1 MFHIKKMI
9 LPPHILKYQ
18 KQLQELNKKN
28 SAVNKNEMNEKI
40 KNKEKD
46 EKNELKGKN
55 KHSNKFLQTKN
66 NSSINLPPHLKS
78 KEFQIPQNTDNNI
91 QNKISNKKDPNNKI
105 LPISESINPEEK
117 SENSNSKINEES
129 EESSEKISENETDM
143 NKLEKMKLSKR
154 EEKMKENWRIYRKG
168 AGVIWQDE
176 SLNEWPE
183 NDYRMFI
190 GDLGNEVNDQVLA
203 NAFIKYPSFAKAKVI
218 RNKITG
224 KTKGY
229 GFVSVTD
236 VNDYIKIMREMNGKY
251 VGNRPIR
258 IKRST
263 WKDRSVM
270 YSKSKMPEAVFLKKK
285 KKGET
290 INLPELT
297 DMKLLKKDPTLGGI
311 LEQIK

>member
-1 MFHIKKMI
+1 MI

-28 SAVNKNEMNEKI
+28 SAINKNEINEKN
-40 KNKEKD
+40 KNKEKE
-46 EKNELKGKN
+46 EKSEIKGKN
-55 KHSNKFLQTKN
+55 KPSNKFLQTNKN

-78 KEFQIPQNTDNNI
+78 KEFPTPQNTNNTI
-91 QNKISNKKDPNNKI
+91 QNKLISKKDLNNI
-105 LPISESINPEEK
+105 IPISEPIKEEK
-117 SENSNSKINEES
+117 IENSNIPEEESES
-129 EESSEKISENETDM
+129 EESSEKISQSETDI

>member
-1 MFHIKKMI
+1 
-9 LPPHILKYQ
+9 
-18 KQLQELNKKN
+18 
-28 SAVNKNEMNEKI
+28 
-40 KNKEKD
+40 
-46 EKNELKGKN
+46 
-55 KHSNKFLQTKN
+55 
-66 NSSINLPPHLKS
+66 
-78 KEFQIPQNTDNNI
+78 
-91 QNKISNKKDPNNKI
+91 
-105 LPISESINPEEK
+105 
-117 SENSNSKINEES
+117 
-129 EESSEKISENETDM
+129 
-143 NKLEKMKLSKR
+143 
-154 EEKMKENWRIYRKG
+154 MKENWRIYRKG

-270 YSKSKMPEAVFLKKK
+270 YSKSKVQDAVFLKKK
-285 KKGET
+285 RNKGET
-290 INLPELT
+290 VNLPELT

>member
-1 MFHIKKMI
+1 MI

-18 KQLQELNKKN
+18 KQLQELNKKT
-28 SAVNKNEMNEKI
+28 SSSNKNDINEKNKTKEI
-40 KNKEKD
+40 KEK
-46 EKNELKGKN
+46 EIKGKN
-55 KHSNKFLQTKN
+55 KPSNKFLQKN
-66 NSSINLPPHLKS
+66 NSSVNLPPHLKS
-78 KEFQIPQNTDNNI
+78 KEFSAEQNLEQNLQDKLNEEKNNL
-91 QNKISNKKDPNNKI
+91 S
-105 LPISESINPEEK
+105 LSESEPE
-117 SENSNSKINEES
+117 EES
-129 EESSEKISENETDM
+129 ENSSEKISQAQNDQEN
-143 NKLEKMKLSKR
+143 KKLSKR

-270 YSKSKMPEAVFLKKK
+270 FSKSKMQDAVFLKKK
-285 KKGET
+285 RNKGET

>member
-1 MFHIKKMI
+1 MI

-18 KQLQELNKKN
+18 KQLQKL
-28 SAVNKNEMNEKI
+28 
-40 KNKEKD
+40 
-46 EKNELKGKN
+46 NELSSAGNNTSSKKPDNSEEHKSNKQKENKGKN
-55 KHSNKFLQTKN
+55 KNSNKFLQSKNSSNEKN
-66 NSSINLPPHLKS
+66 NDIPQTPENILLSQELEEEQKKINLPK
-78 KEFQIPQNTDNNI
+78 
-91 QNKISNKKDPNNKI
+91 
-105 LPISESINPEEK
+105 
-117 SENSNSKINEES
+117 NSLEES
-129 EESSEKISENETDM
+129 ETEEENEI
-143 NKLEKMKLSKR
+143 NENLKEEKKKLSKR
-154 EEKMKENWRIYRKG
+154 EEKMINNWRIYRKG
-168 AGVIWQDE
+168 AGIIWQDE

-183 NDYRMFI
+183 NDYRIFV

-258 IKRST
+258 LKRST

-270 YSKSKMPEAVFLKKK
+270 YSTSKMPDAVFVKKK
-285 KKGET
+285 RKGEI
-290 INLPELT
+290 INTPEIT
-297 DMKLLKKDPTLGGI
+297 DMKLLKKDPTLGG
-311 LEQIK
+311 LLNQIK

>member
-1 MFHIKKMI
+1 MI

-18 KQLQELNKKN
+18 KQLQELNKK
-28 SAVNKNEMNEKI
+28 SAGINKNEINEKNN
-40 KNKEKD
+40 NKEKQ
-46 EKNELKGKN
+46 EKDYKSKN
-55 KHSNKFLQTKN
+55 KPSNKFLQKN
-66 NSSINLPPHLKS
+66 NSSLNLPPHLKA
-78 KEFQIPQNTDNNI
+78 KELSIPQNSDKNTQNNI
-91 QNKISNKKDPNNKI
+91 DNDKNN
-105 LPISESINPEEK
+105 LPLSESEIESEEE
-117 SENSNSKINEES
+117 SENS
-129 EESSEKISENETDM
+129 SEKNPKTQNDSQ
-143 NKLEKMKLSKR
+143 NKKLSKR

-176 SLNEWPE
+176 SLNDWPE

-270 YSKSKMPEAVFLKKK
+270 YSKSKMQDAVFLKKK
-285 KKGET
+285 RNKGET
-290 INLPELT
+290 VNLPELT

>member
-1 MFHIKKMI
+1 MF

-18 KQLQELNKKN
+18 KQLQELNKKA
-28 SAVNKNEMNEKI
+28 SSLNKNETNKKINDKENKNEKG
-40 KNKEKD
+40 KEI
-46 EKNELKGKN
+46 KGKN
-55 KHSNKFLQTKN
+55 KHSNKFLQTN
-66 NSSINLPPHLKS
+66 NSSSNLPPHLKS
-78 KEFQIPQNTDNNI
+78 KEISLPQNSDKSL
-91 QNKISNKKDPNNKI
+91 QN
-105 LPISESINPEEK
+105 SINPEK
-117 SENSNSKINEES
+117 NNLSFEES
-129 EESSEKISENETDM
+129 EQEEESEKSFQEKSQSQLSQEN
-143 NKLEKMKLSKR
+143 KKLSKR

-270 YSKSKMPEAVFLKKK
+270 YSKSKVQDAVFLKKK
-285 KKGET
+285 RNKGET

>member
-1 MFHIKKMI
+1 MF

-18 KQLQELNKKN
+18 KQLQELNKKA
-28 SAVNKNEMNEKI
+28 SSLNKNETNKKINDKENKNEKG
-40 KNKEKD
+40 KD
-46 EKNELKGKN
+46 IKGKN
-55 KHSNKFLQTKN
+55 KHSNKFLQTN
-66 NSSINLPPHLKS
+66 NSSSNLPPHLKS
-78 KEFQIPQNTDNNI
+78 KELSLPQNSDKSL
-91 QNKISNKKDPNNKI
+91 QN
-105 LPISESINPEEK
+105 SINPEK
-117 SENSNSKINEES
+117 NNLSLEES
-129 EESSEKISENETDM
+129 EQEEESEKSFQEKSQSQLSQEN
-143 NKLEKMKLSKR
+143 KKLSKR

-270 YSKSKMPEAVFLKKK
+270 FSKSKVQDAVFLKKK
-285 KKGET
+285 RNKGET

>member
-1 MFHIKKMI
+1 MF
-9 LPPHILKYQ
+9 LPPQILKYQ
-18 KQLQELNKKN
+18 KQLQELNKKA
-28 SAVNKNEMNEKI
+28 SSLNKNETNKKI
-40 KNKEKD
+40 NDKEN
-46 EKNELKGKN
+46 KNENGKEIKGKN
-55 KHSNKFLQTKN
+55 KHSNKFLQTN
-66 NSSINLPPHLKS
+66 NSSSNLPPHLKS
-78 KEFQIPQNTDNNI
+78 KELSLPQNSDKSL
-91 QNKISNKKDPNNKI
+91 QN
-105 LPISESINPEEK
+105 SINPEK
-117 SENSNSKINEES
+117 NNLSLEES
-129 EESSEKISENETDM
+129 EQEEETEKSFQERSQSQLSQEN
-143 NKLEKMKLSKR
+143 KKLSKR

-270 YSKSKMPEAVFLKKK
+270 YSKSKVQDAVFLKKK
-285 KKGET
+285 RNKGET

>member
-1 MFHIKKMI
+1 MI

-28 SAVNKNEMNEKI
+28 SAINKNEINEKN
-40 KNKEKD
+40 KNKEKE
-46 EKNELKGKN
+46 EKNEIKGKN
-55 KHSNKFLQTKN
+55 KPSNKFLQTNKN

-78 KEFQIPQNTDNNI
+78 KEFPTPQNTNNTI
-91 QNKISNKKDPNNKI
+91 QNKLISKKDLNNI
-105 LPISESINPEEK
+105 IPISEPIKEEK
-117 SENSNSKINEES
+117 IENSNIPEEESES
-129 EESSEKISENETDM
+129 EESSEKISQSETDI

>member
-1 MFHIKKMI
+1 MI

-28 SAVNKNEMNEKI
+28 PAKNKNDLNENN
-40 KNKEKD
+40 KNKEKE
-46 EKNELKGKN
+46 EKKEKENKGKN
-55 KHSNKFLQTKN
+55 NHSNKFLQTK

-78 KEFQIPQNTDNNI
+78 KELPIPQDTDKTIQNNI
-91 QNKISNKKDPNNKI
+91 PNKKDKNV
-105 LPISESINPEEK
+105 LPISESN
-117 SENSNSKINEES
+117 NEEENDNEDS
-129 EESSEKISENETDM
+129 ETSSEKISQNDIDM
-143 NKLEKMKLSKR
+143 NQMEKKKLSKR

-285 KKGET
+285 RNKGET

>member
-1 MFHIKKMI
+1 MI

-28 SAVNKNEMNEKI
+28 SAINKNEINEKN
-40 KNKEKD
+40 KNKEKE
-46 EKNELKGKN
+46 EKSEIKGKN
-55 KHSNKFLQTKN
+55 KPSNKFLQTNKN

-78 KEFQIPQNTDNNI
+78 KEFPTPQNTNNTI
-91 QNKISNKKDPNNKI
+91 QNKLINKKDLNNI
-105 LPISESINPEEK
+105 IPISEPIKEEK
-117 SENSNSKINEES
+117 IENSNIPEEESES
-129 EESSEKISENETDM
+129 EESSEKISQSETDI

>member
-1 MFHIKKMI
+1 MI

-18 KQLQELNKKN
+18 KQLQELNKK
-28 SAVNKNEMNEKI
+28 SAGINKNEINEKNN
-40 KNKEKD
+40 NKEKQ
-46 EKNELKGKN
+46 EKDYKSKN
-55 KHSNKFLQTKN
+55 KPSNKFLQKN
-66 NSSINLPPHLKS
+66 NSSLNLPPHLKA
-78 KEFQIPQNTDNNI
+78 KELYIPQNSDKNTQNNI
-91 QNKISNKKDPNNKI
+91 DNDKNN
-105 LPISESINPEEK
+105 LPLSESEIESEEE
-117 SENSNSKINEES
+117 SENS
-129 EESSEKISENETDM
+129 SEKNPKTQNDSQ
-143 NKLEKMKLSKR
+143 NKKLSKR

-176 SLNEWPE
+176 SLNDWPE

-203 NAFIKYPSFAKAKVI
+203 DAFIKYPSFAKANVI

-270 YSKSKMPEAVFLKKK
+270 YSKSKVQDAVFLKKK
-285 KKGET
+285 RNKGET
-290 INLPELT
+290 VNLPELT
-297 DMKLLKKDPTLGGI
+297 DMKILKKDPTLGGI

>member
-1 MFHIKKMI
+1 MI

-18 KQLQELNKKN
+18 KQLQELNKKASSLN
-28 SAVNKNEMNEKI
+28 KNDINKKNNEKENKNE
-40 KNKEKD
+40 KEK
-46 EKNELKGKN
+46 EIKGKN
-55 KHSNKFLQTKN
+55 KHSNKFLQTN
-66 NSSINLPPHLKS
+66 NSSSNLPPHLKS
-78 KEFQIPQNTDNNI
+78 KELSLPQNSDKNL
-91 QNKISNKKDPNNKI
+91 QN
-105 LPISESINPEEK
+105 SINPEK
-117 SENSNSKINEES
+117 NNLSLEES
-129 EESSEKISENETDM
+129 EQEEETEKSFQEKSQSQLSQEN
-143 NKLEKMKLSKR
+143 KKLSKR

-270 YSKSKMPEAVFLKKK
+270 YSKSKVQDAVFLKKK
-285 KKGET
+285 RNKGET

>member
-1 MFHIKKMI
+1 
-9 LPPHILKYQ
+9 
-18 KQLQELNKKN
+18 
-28 SAVNKNEMNEKI
+28 
-40 KNKEKD
+40 
-46 EKNELKGKN
+46 
-55 KHSNKFLQTKN
+55 
-66 NSSINLPPHLKS
+66 
-78 KEFQIPQNTDNNI
+78 
-91 QNKISNKKDPNNKI
+91 
-105 LPISESINPEEK
+105 
-117 SENSNSKINEES
+117 
-129 EESSEKISENETDM
+129 M

-297 DMKLLKKDPTLGGI
+297 DMKLLKKDPI
-311 LEQIK
+311 SVYEMI

>member
-1 MFHIKKMI
+1 MF

-18 KQLQELNKKN
+18 KQLQELNKKA
-28 SAVNKNEMNEKI
+28 SSLNKNETNKKINDKENKNEKG
-40 KNKEKD
+40 KEI
-46 EKNELKGKN
+46 KGKN
-55 KHSNKFLQTKN
+55 KHSNKFLQTN
-66 NSSINLPPHLKS
+66 NSSSNLPPHLKS
-78 KEFQIPQNTDNNI
+78 KELSLPQNSDKSL
-91 QNKISNKKDPNNKI
+91 QN
-105 LPISESINPEEK
+105 SINPEK
-117 SENSNSKINEES
+117 NNLSLEES
-129 EESSEKISENETDM
+129 EQEEESEKSFQERSQSQLSQEN
-143 NKLEKMKLSKR
+143 KKLSKR

-270 YSKSKMPEAVFLKKK
+270 FSKSKVQDAVFLKKK
-285 KKGET
+285 RNKGET

>member
-1 MFHIKKMI
+1 MF

-18 KQLQELNKKN
+18 KQLQELNKK
-28 SAVNKNEMNEKI
+28 SSSLNKNETNKKSNDKENKNEK
-40 KNKEKD
+40 EF
-46 EKNELKGKN
+46 KGKN
-55 KHSNKFLQTKN
+55 KHSNKFLQTN
-66 NSSINLPPHLKS
+66 NSSSNLPPHLKS
-78 KEFQIPQNTDNNI
+78 KELSLPQNSDKNL
-91 QNKISNKKDPNNKI
+91 QN
-105 LPISESINPEEK
+105 SINPEK
-117 SENSNSKINEES
+117 NNLSLEES
-129 EESSEKISENETDM
+129 EQEEESEKSFQERSQSQLSQEN
-143 NKLEKMKLSKR
+143 KKLSKR

-270 YSKSKMPEAVFLKKK
+270 FSKSKVQDAVFLKKK
-285 KKGET
+285 RNKGET

>member
-1 MFHIKKMI
+1 MI

-28 SAVNKNEMNEKI
+28 SAINKNEINEKN
-40 KNKEKD
+40 KNKEKE
-46 EKNELKGKN
+46 EKNEIKGKN
-55 KHSNKFLQTKN
+55 KPSNKFLQTNKN

-78 KEFQIPQNTDNNI
+78 KEFPTPQNTNNTI
-91 QNKISNKKDPNNKI
+91 QNKLISKKDLNNI
-105 LPISESINPEEK
+105 IPISEPIKEEK
-117 SENSNSKINEES
+117 IENSNIPEEESES
-129 EESSEKISENETDM
+129 EESSEKISQSETDM

>member
-1 MFHIKKMI
+1 MI

-18 KQLQELNKKN
+18 KQLQELNKKASSLNKNDTNKKN
-28 SAVNKNEMNEKI
+28 SEKENKNE
-40 KNKEKD
+40 KEK
-46 EKNELKGKN
+46 EIKGKN
-55 KHSNKFLQTKN
+55 KHSNKFLQTN
-66 NSSINLPPHLKS
+66 NSSSNLPPHLKS
-78 KEFQIPQNTDNNI
+78 KELSLPQNSDKSL
-91 QNKISNKKDPNNKI
+91 QN
-105 LPISESINPEEK
+105 SINPEK
-117 SENSNSKINEES
+117 NNLSLEES
-129 EESSEKISENETDM
+129 EQEEETEKSFQERSQSQLSQEN
-143 NKLEKMKLSKR
+143 KKLSKR

-270 YSKSKMPEAVFLKKK
+270 FSKSKVQDAVFLKKK
-285 KKGET
+285 RNKGET

>member
-1 MFHIKKMI
+1 MF
-9 LPPHILKYQ
+9 LPPQILKYQ
-18 KQLQELNKKN
+18 KQLQELNKKA
-28 SAVNKNEMNEKI
+28 SSLNKNETNKKINDKENKNEKG
-40 KNKEKD
+40 KEI
-46 EKNELKGKN
+46 KGKN
-55 KHSNKFLQTKN
+55 KHSNKFLQTN
-66 NSSINLPPHLKS
+66 NSSSNLPPHLKS
-78 KEFQIPQNTDNNI
+78 KELSLPQNSDKSL
-91 QNKISNKKDPNNKI
+91 QN
-105 LPISESINPEEK
+105 SINPEK
-117 SENSNSKINEES
+117 NNLSLEES
-129 EESSEKISENETDM
+129 EQEEETEKSFQERSQSQLSQEN
-143 NKLEKMKLSKR
+143 KKLSKR

-270 YSKSKMPEAVFLKKK
+270 FSKSKVQDAVFLKKK
-285 KKGET
+285 RNKGET